1 VQIEASPLYLDTSAL
16 QDLRPGARQRRTRR
30 GLTGRRD
37 LLISELALT
46 ELTAALARRMRE
58 GQVDAAAA
66 AASISSSPRRAR
78 GEYRLLDLTSATHRE
93 AERLLLTLGRHAPLR
108 AADSL
113 HLAAAALADDRALVT
128 YDRLL
133 HAAALAMGRSRSFQP
148 GWLRPGS
155 SHFFHGPLT
164 ANPYVSQ

>member
-1 VQIEASPLYLDTSAL
+1 MQIEASPLYLDTSAL
-16 QDLRPGARQRRTRR
+16 AKIYVQEPDSDALDAA
-30 GLTGRRD
+30 LTGRRD

-58 GQVDAAAA
+58 GQVDAAAG
-66 AASISSSPRRAR
+66 RRIYQQLLRDVRA

-113 HLAAAALADDRALVT
+113 HLAAAALADARALVT
-128 YDRLL
+128 YDRQM
-133 HAAALAMGRSRSFQP
+133 HAAALALGAFEVVPASP
-148 GWLRPGS
+148 
-155 SHFFHGPLT
+155 
-164 ANPYVSQ
+164 

>member
-16 QDLRPGARQRRTRR
+16 AKIYVQEPDSDALDAA
-30 GLTGRRD
+30 LTGRRD

-58 GQVDAAAA
+58 GQVDAAAG
-66 AASISSSPRRAR
+66 RRIYQQLLRDVRA

-133 HAAALAMGRSRSFQP
+133 HAAALAMGAFEVVPARLAPAR
-148 GWLRPGS
+148 
-155 SHFFHGPLT
+155 
-164 ANPYVSQ
+164 